1 MLKRLRDPYLVYQ
14 LDTTAD
20 PGNSVSAMHDVKT
33 SEVIGIINKVFV
45 QQSKETMISKTSGI
59 TYAVPVKY
67 LHNLLK
73 KHNIKG

>member
-1 MLKRLRDPYLVYQ
+1 LNLSLFPTYKIGHLINVI
-14 LDTTAD
+14 
-20 PGNSVSAMHDVKT
+20 GISAMHDVKT